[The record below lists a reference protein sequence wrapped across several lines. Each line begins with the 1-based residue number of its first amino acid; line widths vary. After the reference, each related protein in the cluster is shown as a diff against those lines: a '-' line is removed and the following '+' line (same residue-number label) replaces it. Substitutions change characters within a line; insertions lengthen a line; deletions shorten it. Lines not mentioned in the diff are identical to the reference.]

1 MIWWMVFFFQ
11 CDANPLQHIP
21 MKNIVT
27 TLAAIAAVTVSAQA
41 APNVQITEIMYTGL
55 FGEFI
60 ELTNIGADPQSFDT
74 PGSIGGTAT
83 VGWSFS
89 DSDNVAGEVSLAQI
103 DELSDGESAIIT
115 EVSDTIFIQAWYT
128 EPPANPVT
136 LAATNIV
143 ENNAVNLGRSD
154 TVNIYDENGNT
165 KDSVVYSD
173 PFGPRS
179 EDVSAKP
186 DATLSAQGTNAAFS
200 TWLLSTTSGA
210 PNGNAW
216 KAGVTGAPGPVG
228 SPGKYPN

>member
-1 MIWWMVFFFQ
+1 
-11 CDANPLQHIP
+11 
-21 MKNIVT
+21 MKNIAT

-55 FGEFI
+55 FGEFVEI
-60 ELTNIGADPQSFDT
+60 TNIGDATQSLDT
-74 PGSIGGTAT
+74 PGTIGGNAT
-83 VGWSFS
+83 TGWSFS
-89 DSDNVAGEVSLAQI
+89 DSDNVAGEVPLAQI
-103 DELSDGESAIIT
+103 DELSAGESAIIT
-115 EVSDTIFIQAWYT
+115 EVSDEIFIQAWYT

-136 LAATNIV
+136 LTATNIV
-143 ENNAVNLGRSD
+143 ENNDVNLGRSD
-154 TVNIYDENGNT
+154 TVNIYDENGAS

-186 DATLSAQGTNAAFS
+186 NAALSAQGTTSAFS
-200 TWLLSTTSGA
+200 TWLLSATSGA

-216 KAGVTGAPGPVG
+216 KAGVTIVGKNVPGSIG